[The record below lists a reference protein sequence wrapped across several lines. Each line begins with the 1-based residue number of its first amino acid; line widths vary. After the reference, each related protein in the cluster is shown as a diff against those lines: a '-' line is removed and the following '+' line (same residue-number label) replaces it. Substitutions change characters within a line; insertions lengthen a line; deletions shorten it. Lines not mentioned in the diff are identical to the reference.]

1 MAGSRRKGGNK
12 AKVKNLSLGDLV
24 LAKVKGFPPWPAK
37 ISRPED
43 WEREPDPKK
52 YFVQFFGTQEIAF
65 VAPGDIQ
72 AFTSETKSKL
82 SAKCQVR
89 TKHFVQAVKEICV
102 AFDELHEEK
111 WSGLRDET
119 DRSTPGCEASSVD
132 GTEDDGAEV
141 DLKNGTGA
149 VAPGRETTSEGK
161 GDLASNLERCSCRGE
176 INSEDIKPSISG
188 HADDCSFL
196 IMSSEVKHKIS
207 NGEQPKTEVLFP
219 SSLDEPS
226 HIKEEFSGDKIA
238 TVNCTKK
245 TLRDDQKSK
254 KMASGFKKGTEVFVE
269 GHKSSSSAATFLKDD
284 KSGGSLDRHDSEE
297 QPKDRVKGK
306 VSGSS
311 IRKFSPDAP
320 KLDSNY
326 TGGKK
331 AKQLLKTK
339 SNFKATDDVQ
349 DAVTNS
355 KGETTGK
362 KKRGEPGIGK
372 SKLGTDEILHPA
384 KKSKFVDMK
393 NDASKGSLAKNV
405 KSNSPSSNNVNDKAA
420 KQAELKKST
429 SHVLALRAPTAI
441 SSDVSGDEAVLPLS
455 KRRRRALEAMS
466 DSASINSNGKIGKNP
481 VELKN
486 DTSSSNNMRV
496 PATQLSKR
504 RRAVCLFDDDEEEDP
519 KTPVHGGSAR
529 NVKVTS
535 VVSDASK
542 SIDENHVSALT
553 AQRSVG
559 DSTRFENSGPK
570 EASPQL
576 ANDFVSPVRPQ
587 TVERS
592 EPEQLSSKEAKP
604 VLISP
609 RKSPH
614 LVSATKSVVEQQR
627 TIKSTVKVSTNETQ
641 KKALSGSVKGLGVIT
656 DGSKSSQNQ
665 ALSQRNRQASSV
677 ERLKSTPKAISRA
690 NDTTFVTES
699 SMELD
704 VIREDRS
711 SSLIDSKTPDS
722 AMSMKHLIAA
732 AQAKRRQAHSQQY
745 SLGNPSS
752 VSVSI
757 SDVQGASPSP
767 AVQPFPSAI
776 NNVMQ
781 ADVQGF
787 AHRTNVVSPTLGR
800 QSAQNQQDAED
811 IEERRASSGHMAA
824 GGSLSGGTEAA
835 VARDAFEGMI
845 ETLSRTKESI
855 GRATRL
861 AIDCA
866 KYGIANEV
874 VELLIRKLESEPSF
888 HRKVDLFFLV
898 DSITQCSHNQKGIA
912 GASYIPTVQ
921 TALPRLLGA
930 AAPPGASARENRRQC
945 LKVLRL
951 WLERKIF
958 PESILRRYMDDIGV
972 SNDDTISGFSL
983 RRPSRAER
991 AIDDPIRE
999 MEGML
1004 VDEYGSNAT
1013 FQLPGFLTSN
1023 AFEDEEEEDLSSSP
1037 CREAADASPLEQAHA
1052 LGESETCTVTP
1063 SDRRHCILE
1072 DVDGE
1077 LEMEDVSGHPKD
1089 DRPSFINDSLET
1101 DLQHSTDRIMEPA
1114 TNSSNEFPPLPE
1126 GSPPLPPDSPPPPPP
1141 LPPSPPPPPPPPPPS
1156 SPSPPPPP
1164 PPLPTQPPP
1173 PPVPPSCPPPPFVP
1187 QPPPPV
1193 PTQPSL
1199 LSQPMLPP
1207 QSSIQSSPQLAYQP
1221 PVPHEFRGT
1230 PNGNQIVQM
1239 AGNTSHGGHIDA
1251 AMKSELFPQQSPC
1264 FPTGVCNSREPS
1276 GYNSSRPLEYG
1287 HNEMYLNAQ
1296 SSQPSQQF
1304 QPGNTGFVQRPLH
1317 PSLPQTSSSHFSF
1330 TKPAMPPHPQHSYP
1344 PQYPLPSQHDGR
1356 RPFLADEQW
1365 RMPPAGEYNTDNQRG
1380 GWIAGRNPSPAGP
1393 LFVQEGYF
1401 RPPVER
1407 PPSNN
1412 MGFPIT
1418 STNNLPA
1425 GAPNSGHGVSQMM
1438 PCRPDSSAINCWRP
1452 A

>member
-1 MAGSRRKGGNK
+1 MAGGRKKGGNK

-24 LAKVKGFPPWPAK
+24 LAKVKGFPFWPAK

-52 YFVQFFGTQEIAF
+52 YFVQFFGTEEIAF
-65 VAPGDIQ
+65 VAPADIQ

-82 SAKCQVR
+82 SEKCQA
-89 TKHFVQAVKEICV
+89 KHKYFVQAVKEICV
-102 AFDELHEEK
+102 AFDELQKEK
-111 WSGLRDET
+111 SSGLRDET

-132 GTEDDGAEV
+132 GAEDVEAEV
-141 DLKNGTGA
+141 GLKNGTGA
-149 VAPGRETTSEGK
+149 VASGGETTSEGK
-161 GDLASNLERCSCRGE
+161 GDASNLDSCSRRGE
-176 INSEDIKPSISG
+176 NHGEDLKPSISG
-188 HADDCSFL
+188 HADDSSMVF
-196 IMSSEVKHKIS
+196 SSEGKQKLP
-207 NGEQPKTEVLFP
+207 NGERPKQEVFSP

-226 HIKEEFSGDKIA
+226 HIKKEFSSDKIG
-238 TVNCTKK
+238 TVNCSKK
-245 TLRDDQKSK
+245 TLREDQKFK
-254 KMASGFKKGTEVFVE
+254 KMASGPKKRSQDLVDGN
-269 GHKSSSSAATFLKDD
+269 KSSSSAPKLLRDEKSGRLDRPDSKEHLKD
-284 KSGGSLDRHDSEE
+284 RI
-297 QPKDRVKGK
+297 KGK
-306 VSGSS
+306 VSGSTTK
-311 IRKFSPDAP
+311 KFSPDAL
-320 KLDSNY
+320 KSDSNH
-326 TGGKK
+326 TGAKK
-331 AKQLLKTK
+331 AKELPKTK
-339 SNFKATDDVQ
+339 GNLKPTDDVW
-349 DAVTNS
+349 DTASIS
-355 KGETTGK
+355 KGETAGK
-362 KKRGEPGIGK
+362 KKRADPGLGK
-372 SKLGTDEILHPA
+372 PKLGSDEILHPA
-384 KKSKFVDMK
+384 KRSKFVDMK
-393 NDASKGSLAKNV
+393 NDASKGSLVKDI
-405 KSNSPSSNNVNDKAA
+405 KSNSPSSNNVDDKA
-420 KQAELKKST
+420 
-429 SHVLALRAPTAI
+429 
-441 SSDVSGDEAVLPLS
+441 AVLPLS

-466 DSASINSNGKIGKNP
+466 DSASLNSDDKAGKNP

-486 DTSSSNNMRV
+486 DTSSSNHTRV
-496 PATQLSKR
+496 PAAQISKR
-504 RRAVCLFDDDEEEDP
+504 RRAVCLYDDEEDEDP

-529 NVKVTS
+529 NVKVTA

-542 SIDENHVSALT
+542 SSDISHASAIN
-553 AQRSVG
+553 AHRSGG
-559 DSTRFENSGPK
+559 DSTRCENSGPK
-570 EASPQL
+570 EALSRV
-576 ANDFVSPVRPQ
+576 ADDFVSPARPQ
-587 TVERS
+587 TVEKRPSAHVAVTPERS
-592 EPEQLSSKEAKP
+592 EVEQLSSKEVKP
-604 VLISP
+604 VLVSP
-609 RKSPH
+609 KKSPQ
-614 LVSATKSVVEQQR
+614 LISAMRPAIEQQR
-627 TIKSTVKVSTNETQ
+627 NAKATVKVSSNGTQ
-641 KKALSGSVKGLGVIT
+641 KKAPSGSLKGSGLVS

-665 ALSQRNRQASSV
+665 VSSQRNRPASSV
-677 ERLKSTPKAISRA
+677 ERPKSTPKPTSRV
-690 NDTTFVTES
+690 NDTVIVTETS
-699 SMELD
+699 IEFD
-704 VIREDRS
+704 VFREDRAFT
-711 SSLIDSKTPDS
+711 DSKTPDS
-722 AMSMKHLIAA
+722 AMSMKNLIAA
-732 AQAKRRQAHSQQY
+732 AQAKRKQAHSQQY
-745 SLGNPSS
+745 TFGNSS
-752 VSVSI
+752 SIFMSI
-757 SDVQGASPSP
+757 SDVQGSSPSP
-767 AVQPFPSAI
+767 AVQPSSTV
-776 NNVMQ
+776 NNAVQ
-781 ADVQGF
+781 VDVQGS
-787 AHRTNVVSPTLGR
+787 AHRTNLVSPSTLGR
-800 QSAQNQQDAED
+800 QSGSQNQQDTEEV
-811 IEERRASSGHMAA
+811 EERRASSGHMAA

-951 WLERKIF
+951 WLERKIL
-958 PESILRRYMDDIGV
+958 PEAILRRYMDDIGG

-1013 FQLPGFLTSN
+1013 FQLPGFLSSN
-1023 AFEDEEEEDLSSSP
+1023 AFEDEEEEDLPSSP
-1037 CREAADASPLEQAHA
+1037 CRETADASPLEPAHA
-1052 LGESETCTVTP
+1052 LGEAETCTVTP

-1089 DRPSFINDSLET
+1089 DRTFTNDSLET
-1101 DLQHSTDRIMEPA
+1101 DSQQQGTDSVTEPA
-1114 TNSSNEFPPLPE
+1114 SNSSNELPPLPE

-1141 LPPSPPPPPPPPPPS
+1141 LPPSPPPPPPPS

-1164 PPLPTQPPP
+1164 PPPPLPAQPPP
-1173 PPVPPSCPPPPFVP
+1173 PPAPPSCPPPAFIP
-1187 QPPPPV
+1187 QPPV

-1199 LSQPMLPP
+1199 LPQPMLPP
-1207 QSSIQSSPQLAYQP
+1207 QSSVQSSPQLAYQP

-1230 PNGNQIVQM
+1230 PKGNPMVQM
-1239 AGNTSHGGHIDA
+1239 AGNNPHGGHIDA
-1251 AMKSELFPQQSPC
+1251 GIKSELFPQQSPC

-1276 GYNSSRPLEYG
+1276 GYNSSRQLEYG

-1304 QPGNTGFVQRPLH
+1304 QHGNTAFVQRPLH
-1317 PSLPQTSSSHFSF
+1317 PTLPQTSSGHFSF
-1330 TKPAMPPHPQHSYP
+1330 TKPAMPPHPQHPY
-1344 PQYPLPSQHDGR
+1344 PQYSLPSQHDGR
-1356 RPFLADEQW
+1356 RPFVGDEQW
-1365 RMPPAGEYNTDNQRG
+1365 RMPAAEYNADNQRG

-1407 PPSNN
+1407 PPANN
-1412 MGFPIT
+1412 MGFPIA

-1425 GAPNSGHGVSQMM
+1425 GAPNSGHGVSQML
-1438 PCRPDSSAINCWRP
+1438 PCRPDMSAINCWRP